1 MAREQKTLGWAQ
13 GVQNK
18 IPAEDIEDAA
28 ASSELAWISKD
39 GVLELARGRRIIGS
53 DGSLGGVQAE
63 IWAAKLDGSKVHFV
77 KKDTEIGYFD
87 EDEVYHTTISGL
99 TPGSFYTFS
108 VYHSLAGAFLY
119 ATGPD
124 GLFKIAV
131 ANPGSYKNMFF
142 TNPGGVGSAAPS
154 DNYLGW
160 SIINDRRMILW
171 HKTADAAANNEIENF
186 STLFL
191 SKIDP
196 QAGNYLSGGPESIG
210 TGDGTTTDFSGTI
223 GIPQTGAYAKAF
235 GFGVKVFPAYTNVS
249 IPIVDITN
257 SVSTPVVEFAD
268 TTGLAVGDWVY
279 FSGVSGMTE
288 INGVIA
294 QVVGTVSPTFI
305 AIDWDTSTY
314 GAYTSGGTIQ
324 RYEAPIYDNGNGGF
338 VGVDGTINYAT
349 GAITID
355 LPTPQANGVNLIVSY
370 LYEDSNQG
378 GITDFST
385 SDTSDNAQG
394 IAITQEFLGEPIQ
407 FVLVFEGKYY
417 SFKESVVYELAP
429 TADWSSYTNI
439 VYRSDIGIPSLRSAI
454 ATGKGMVYMDTA
466 NPSDPKLTILQRN
479 TVGGNLDPINLTPLF
494 KWSDYL
500 MDNCVVDTWDEYIVV
515 SAQSK
520 EGSENDTTFLINT
533 SQKYSTDVIPYGAST
548 FAKNGF
554 ALYCGNPSKNTVY
567 EIFTGFDD
575 LGGPILNEFIGKAKT
590 YGTEDLKRV
599 RFLRLKGII
608 DPSQFYEVFASYDG
622 GDFTLL
628 GTVRGDAPY
637 VDYTNPETLGNHL
650 IGEEIIGGGT
660 AAVGYPYL
668 TEIPLREPKFRTRTL
683 RFVANGIGYVSIQWT
698 NDYDILLFENKL
710 PVGSR
715 QQNWPN
721 LAGTSFD
728 NPTFQS

>member
-1 MAREQKTLGWAQ
+1 MAREQKTENFAE

-18 IPAEDIEDAA
+18 IPAEVIADTA
-28 ASSELAWISKD
+28 ASSELGWLSRD
-39 GVLELARGRRIIGS
+39 GVLELTRGRRIIGS
-53 DGSLGGVQAE
+53 DGALGGVQAE
-63 IWAAKLDGSKVHFV
+63 IWAAKLNGDKVHFV

-99 TPGSFYTFS
+99 TPGSYYTFS

-131 ANPGSYKNMFF
+131 ANPGSYKDMFF
-142 TNPGGVGSAAPS
+142 TNPGGAGSTAPS
-154 DNYLGW
+154 NNYLGW
-160 SIINDRRMILW
+160 SIVNDRRMILW
-171 HKTADAAANNEIENF
+171 HKMADAANNNFIENYT
-186 STLFL
+186 TLFL

-196 QAGNYLSGGPESIG
+196 QDGTNYQEGSDSMG
-210 TGDGTTTDFSGTI
+210 TGNGTETTFTGTLS
-223 GIPQTGAYAKAF
+223 IPQTGQYAKAF
-235 GFGVKVFPAYTNVS
+235 GFGVKVFPAYTSVAPTIS
-249 IPIVDITN
+249 GITKATIAVVDL
-257 SVSTPVVEFAD
+257 SD
-268 TTGLAVGDWVY
+268 RTGIAIGDWLY
-279 FSGVSGMTE
+279 FSGISGMTE
-288 INGVIA
+288 MNGVIA
-294 QVVGTVSPTFI
+294 QVISTGTGAGFV
-305 AIDWDTSTY
+305 AVDWDTTTY
-314 GAYTSGGTIQ
+314 TTYTSGGTAR
-324 RYEAPIYDNGNGGF
+324 RYEAPIYDDGNGGF
-338 VGVDGTINYAT
+338 IGMPGTINYAT
-349 GAITID
+349 GAFSIT
-355 LPTPQANGVNLIVSY
+355 LPTPQANGVDIRSTY

-385 SDTSDNAQG
+385 DDVTDNTQG

-429 TADWSSYTNI
+429 AVDWSSYTNV

-454 ATGKGMVYMDTA
+454 STGKGMVYMDTA

-500 MDNCVVDTWDEYIVV
+500 MDNCVVDTWDEYIIV
-515 SAQSK
+515 SAQTV
-520 EGSENDTTFLINT
+520 GGDENDTTFLVNT
-533 SQKYSTDVIPYGAST
+533 GQKYSTDVIPYGAST
-548 FAKNGF
+548 FAKNGYS
-554 ALYCGNPSKNTVY
+554 LYCGSPSKDTVY

-575 LGGPILNEFIGKAKT
+575 LGGPILNAFEGKAKN

-608 DPSQFYEVFASYDG
+608 DPSQSYEAFAQYDG
-622 GDFTLL
+622 GDWTLL

-637 VDYTNPETLGNHL
+637 VDYTNPETIGNHL

-660 AAVGYPYL
+660 AAIGYPYL